1 MYLYDL
7 KDLVLNYLKIK
18 RGKLEMDTKSLIL
31 VRGIPGAGKSTFGS
45 LITEHQGTLID
56 LDHCL
61 YKDVTDEE
69 VLYEELDLDTCQKDC
84 RRRCEMS
91 MVKRHKLIVVCNPFV
106 QDWELEPYMELAR
119 RFGYRVFSIVVEQ
132 RHDDVVECDVPE
144 EIIDKMYDRFSI
156 RL

>member
-1 MYLYDL
+1 MEEY
-7 KDLVLNYLKIK
+7 N
-18 RGKLEMDTKSLIL
+18 LIL
-31 VRGIPGAGKSTFGS
+31 VRGIPGAGKSTLGS
-45 LITEHQGTLID
+45 LITQQQGTLID

-61 YKDVTDEE
+61 YKDIVDEE
-69 VLYEELDLDTCQKDC
+69 VLYEELDLDNCQKDC

-119 RFGYRVFSIVVEQ
+119 RFNYRTFSVVVEQ
-132 RHDDVVECDVPE
+132 RHDDAVECDVPE
-144 EIIDKMYDRFSI
+144 EVIDRMYDRFSI